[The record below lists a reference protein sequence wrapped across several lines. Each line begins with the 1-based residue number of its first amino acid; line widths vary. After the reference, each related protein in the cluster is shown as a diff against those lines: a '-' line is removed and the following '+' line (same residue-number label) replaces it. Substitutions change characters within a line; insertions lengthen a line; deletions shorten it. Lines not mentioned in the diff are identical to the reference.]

1 MSVVLVVEDEE
12 TYRDALEFVLRKEGF
27 EVKLVANGP
36 DALTE
41 FERSGADLILLDLML
56 PGLSGTDVCSQIR
69 QTSSG
74 PSEWTLTAIWSVS
87 VVKKSPCH
95 SRSTNCWRCSC
106 AMLGG
111 C

>member
-41 FERSGADLILLDLML
+41 FERSGADIICAHHHGD
-56 PGLSGTDVCSQIR
+56 R
-69 QTSSG
+69 QG
-74 PSEWTLTAIWSVS
+74 
-87 VVKKSPCH
+87 
-95 SRSTNCWRCSC
+95 RRDRQ
-106 AMLGG
+106 GG
-111 C
+111 RP